1 MTQLIPKD
9 KEPAT
14 VRVGGTA
21 PAERIPTAMELA
33 LQKAKQKKDGLKAAG
48 YAEAYGASKKR
59 VKEMKK
65 EARRG

>member
-33 LQKAKQKKDGLKAAG
+33 LQKAKQKK
-48 YAEAYGASKKR
+48 EKR
-59 VKEMKK
+59 K
-65 EARRG
+65 